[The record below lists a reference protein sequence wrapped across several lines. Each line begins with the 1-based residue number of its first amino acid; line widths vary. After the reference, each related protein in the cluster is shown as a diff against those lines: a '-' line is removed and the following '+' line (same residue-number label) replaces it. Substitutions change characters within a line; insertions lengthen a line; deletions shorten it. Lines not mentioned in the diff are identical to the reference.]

1 MHFYITYN
9 DAPSGIYSSQV
20 IDVVKYYNEHLNE
33 NVKLISFIS
42 IRSFFKNRKKI
53 KSEFSTAIVLPM
65 FPKQS
70 NWKSNLFLLNVLC
83 FIYKPY
89 TLIGR
94 SVLAT
99 QLALLVKQKHNCK
112 KVVYDGRGAITD
124 EWKEYQVVT
133 NEQLLNEI
141 EYLEK
146 EVVLESD
153 FRIAISNALVN
164 YWQINFNYQK
174 HDHVVIPCTLNK
186 VFEKVNITSQS
197 IQTSRELIGINNN
210 DVLFVYSGS
219 VAGWQSFDLLYRFIK
234 PILKHNLNYKVLFLS
249 TMDSN
254 INKLI
259 DEFKEQIICKV
270 VSPDLVPQYLLGA
283 DYGLLI
289 REETTTNLV
298 ASPVKFAE
306 YLACGLNVI
315 ISDKLGDYS
324 KFVLDN
330 NCGELFE
337 HFAGTIRASLEKKTK
352 NNELALSIFTKNK
365 FKKEYI
371 QVLNSCSQ

>member
-20 IDVVKYYNEHLNE
+20 IDVVKYYNEQLNE

-42 IRSFFKNRKKI
+42 IRNFFKNREKI
-53 KSEFSTAIVLPM
+53 RAEFSTAIVLPM

-70 NWKSNLFLLNVLC
+70 NWKRNLFLLNALC
-83 FIYKPY
+83 FIYKPH
-89 TLIGR
+89 TIIGR
-94 SVLAT
+94 SVLAA

-141 EYLEK
+141 ENLEK
-146 EVVLESD
+146 EVVLKSD

-174 HDHVVIPCTLNK
+174 RDHVVIPCTLNK
-186 VFEKVNITSQS
+186 VFEHIKVTTQS
-197 IQTSRELIGINNN
+197 IQNSRELIGIHNN

-219 VAGWQSFDLLYRFIK
+219 VAGWQSFELLYRFIK
-234 PILKHNLNYKVLFLS
+234 PILKDNLNYKVLFLS

-289 REETTTNLV
+289 REETITNLV

-315 ISDKLGDYS
+315 LSDKLGDYS

-330 NCGELFE
+330 NCGELYE
-337 HFAGTIRASLEKKTK
+337 RFAGTIKVSLEKKIR
-352 NNELALSIFTKNK
+352 NNELALSTFTKNK
-365 FKKEYI
+365 FKKEYM
-371 QVLNSCSQ
+371 QVLNSCNN